1 MKSLKNLLQ
10 KKLSKKGELQ
20 KTSLDEKTIF
30 FVFKK
35 VIQKEF
41 GNLGA
46 EKFRPSYFSQRTMFI
61 KAQSPAW
68 ASELWINKERI
79 VKKLNKELG
88 EEAIEKI
95 KVQ

>member
-10 KKLSKKGELQ
+10 KKLSGKGGLQ

-41 GNLGA
+41 GSLGA
-46 EKFRPSYFSQRTMFI
+46 ENFRASYFSRKTIFI
-61 KAQSPAW
+61 KTQSPAW
-68 ASELWINKERI
+68 ASELWINKEI
-79 VKKLNKELG
+79 IIKKLNKELG